1 MVKRKIPWIF
11 GYLLVLLALFSGM
24 AVAGGVQSG
33 SPGDSDQGFGGPGS
47 GEKPLATEPI
57 FGYNP
62 LDGWYLGAAV
72 TRKFDDVGTQAKI
85 LGRYGFLSKQ
95 PSGLIAFN
103 KALDRLYLDASGW
116 NMVSYRGIYGEYPM
130 WEYSTGAAVNLG
142 YRGDAT
148 RVRLGLT
155 EKEFRRALYDGP
167 RTFDQGHALASDLL
181 LGWSVP
187 EFTAYTRWDHGFP
200 AHENRF
206 EYDSFQL
213 TGVKVIPV
221 SGHSNFTVAA
231 HGAAIN
237 GVYPRQD
244 GLFLGDERFSFDS
257 HFLGRVIGL
266 GETLQSQTL
275 PGEDFTGYFLR
286 GYPDKAFEGDRM
298 YVVNL
303 EYGKSLLPGILDT
316 ERFQIE
322 AVTFLDIGDAW
333 FNGVKAPGEPKIG
346 GGAGLKAHIA
356 MNGESTY
363 GRRLLRP
370 GIVISAELARGISEQ
385 GRWRFGL
392 SAGVSHRF

>member
-1 MVKRKIPWIF
+1 MKRTILF
-11 GYLLVLLALFSGM
+11 VGVFVSVFLVLLAGLAM
-24 AVAGGVQSG
+24 AGGIE
-33 SPGDSDQGFGGPGS
+33 PDLAKDSDRDYPEPGS
-47 GEKPLATEPI
+47 GKKDLATEPVL
-57 FGYNP
+57 GYNP

-72 TRKFDDVGTQAKI
+72 TRKFDNEGTQAKL

-103 KALDRLYLDASGW
+103 KALDRLYLGASGW

-130 WEYSTGAAVNLG
+130 WEYSTGATVNLG
-142 YRGDAT
+142 YRWDAT

-167 RTFDQGHALASDLL
+167 RTFDQGHTRASDLL
-181 LGWSVP
+181 LGWSFP
-187 EFTAYTRWDHGFP
+187 GFTAYTRWDHGFP
-200 AHENRF
+200 ARENRF

-221 SGHSNFTVAA
+221 LGHSNFTIAA
-231 HGAAIN
+231 RGAAIN

-275 PGEDFTGYFLR
+275 PDEDFTGYFLR

-333 FNGVKAPGEPKIG
+333 FSGVQAPGEPKIG

-356 MNGESTY
+356 MDEGSAS
-363 GRRLLRP
+363 GRHLFRP
-370 GIVISAELARGISEQ
+370 GIVISAELARGVSEQ
-385 GRWRFGL
+385 GRWRFGI